1 MLLLLITEF
10 GAVPKFVP
18 KDMVSLTI
26 SSPRE
31 SQSQSNLQ
39 PACLTE
45 SHATVPVKSRGSS
58 ERPEGRWEGG
68 GICNSTV
75 SLQKGNESTF
85 KARKERIQYRPQPI
99 SVTQT
104 QRHRL

>member
-31 SQSQSNLQ
+31 SQSQSNLH
-39 PACLTE
+39 PACLTG
-45 SHATVPVKSRGSS
+45 SHATLPVKSRVLRKTGGSL
-58 ERPEGRWEGG
+58 GRWGY
-68 GICNSTV
+68 
-75 SLQKGNESTF
+75 L
-85 KARKERIQYRPQPI
+85 
-99 SVTQT
+99 
-104 QRHRL
+104 